1 MMRYVA
7 LICGTAVLLALAGC
21 GGNSDIK
28 TPEEHQPSKLASI
41 DTQLGVE
48 YMKEGRDDVAMK
60 KLQHAIDSDPDYAA
74 AYDVLGLLYS
84 KLGESEKAEAS
95 FKKALSLNPKNSGM
109 LNNYGLFLCSHGKA
123 EEGQKKF
130 AAAIANPLYQTPDVA
145 YTNAGICAMEQQK
158 DLDAADRYFRKP
170 CCKWP
175 RLVSPPASTCRR
187 GPICSVMKPWRSPR
201 RKAFGWGCRWKN
213 NLATRTGRPAT
224 HCRCEASSPTPI
236 RPSNSTNWGIDL
248 GQTADAT

>member
-1 MMRYVA
+1 MRYVA

-28 TPEEHQPSKLASI
+28 TPEAHQPSKLASI
-41 DTQLGVE
+41 DTQLAVE
-48 YMKEGRDDVAMK
+48 YMKDGRDDVAMK

-74 AYDVLGLLYS
+74 AYDVLGLLYG

-95 FKKALSLNPKNSGM
+95 FKKALSLDPKNSGM

-145 YTNAGICAMEQQK
+145 YTNAGICAIEQQK
-158 DLDAADRYFRKP
+158 DPVAADRYFRKALGFNP
-170 CCKWP
+170 KMAIA
-175 RLVSPPASTCRR
+175 LLQMAKISFATSKYLPARAYLER
-187 GPICSVMKPWRSPR
+187 YEAVAKPTPESLWLGVQVEKQLGDKDR
-201 RKAFGWGCRWKN
+201 
-213 NLATRTGRPAT
+213 
-224 HCRCEASSPTPI
+224 EASYALSLRGKFPDSDQTKQL
-236 RPSNSTNWGIDL
+236 DEL
-248 GQTADAT
+248 GY